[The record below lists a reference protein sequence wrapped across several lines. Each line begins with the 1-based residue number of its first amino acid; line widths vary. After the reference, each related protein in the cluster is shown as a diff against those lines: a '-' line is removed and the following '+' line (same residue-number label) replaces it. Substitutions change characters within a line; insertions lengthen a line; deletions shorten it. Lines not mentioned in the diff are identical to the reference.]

1 MKLKK
6 IMAVLLS
13 SLMVLSAAPADV
25 FAIDDLSAL
34 TDSSGENVA
43 EAEEETE
50 AEDIGGFSDEEDFTS
65 EFSDGE
71 STDPVEDFTSVQAAG
86 NVVAS
91 GKVNEAITW
100 SVNNNGVLLIE
111 GTGDMPDYSGQ
122 TVDGVQKTT
131 APWADWTQLIT
142 EITIGSGITGIGN
155 NAFLDA

>member
-13 SLMVLSAAPADV
+13 SLMVLSAPAEV
-25 FAIDDLSAL
+25 FAIDDLSAF
-34 TDSSGENVA
+34 TDSSDEKVA
-43 EAEEETE
+43 EVEEETA
-50 AEDIGGFSDEEDFTS
+50 AEDIGGFSDEEDSTS

-111 GTGDMPDYSGQ
+111 GTGGYAGLFRSDSCWSTENYSSMGGLYSGDQ
-122 TVDGVQKTT
+122 
-131 APWADWTQLIT
+131 
-142 EITIGSGITGIGN
+142 
-155 NAFLDA
+155 